1 MMVVGFSGLRPRVE
15 SHPYSEKIRIKNMP
29 STFRKENPK
38 KIYFLAFSFVFI
50 ICITLALKFR
60 SGYSPDE
67 IYYYNVIKNDELEK
81 FKIIHRDNP
90 SILSMRLKI
99 GSYPTKE
106 PVTNIASMM
115 RSRKI
120 VIYMCDEGADF
131 LATGRNDTN
140 ALFQIVTYDPEAPD
154 DYFLRVASKSDLS
167 HVSSVLGVD
176 IFQYLRTTGHD
187 RFLKLLEAMDGH
199 EY

>member
-1 MMVVGFSGLRPRVE
+1 MISIFGKSKPVKF
-15 SHPYSEKIRIKNMP
+15 
-29 STFRKENPK
+29 
-38 KIYFLAFSFVFI
+38 YFLTFSFVFI
-50 ICITLALKFR
+50 ICNMLVLKFR
-60 SGYSPDE
+60 SNCQPDKS
-67 IYYYNVIKNDELEK
+67 YYYNVIKNDDLEK

-90 SILSMRLKI
+90 SILSMRLKV

-106 PVTNIASMM
+106 PVTNIAAMM

-131 LATGRNDTN
+131 FATGRNDTN
-140 ALFQIVTYDPEAPD
+140 ALFQIVTYDREAPD

-176 IFQYLRTTGHD
+176 IFEYLRSTGHD
-187 RFLKLLEAMDGH
+187 RFFELLETMDTH
-199 EY
+199 E